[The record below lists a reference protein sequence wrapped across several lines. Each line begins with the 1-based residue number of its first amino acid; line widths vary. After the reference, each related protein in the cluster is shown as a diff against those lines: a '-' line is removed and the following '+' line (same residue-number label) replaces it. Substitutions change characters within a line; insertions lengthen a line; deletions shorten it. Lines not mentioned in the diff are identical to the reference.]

1 MTTRQNIQVLIL
13 CIIMVLFSKTAKTEE
28 KPKIRVQGGV
38 AAIENIF
45 KKIQDSFTKE
55 TGILL
60 EVKESASEDAIIAVE
75 NGEADLAVTGVPW
88 DGIKKLLIQANKK
101 LKNEKDFVSN
111 LLGHDLRIVLLNKK
125 SNVKKLDEVQLMEI
139 ATGKIKNWKDVGG
152 ADLPIM
158 TVFAEKSPGLY
169 LFWKTKVMK
178 GQEWSMENS
187 RKVADLVAA
196 KKVVAANA
204 GAYTIAPMSMTAEG
218 EVEAPQIPTLGVP
231 LTSYVKGRP
240 SHEII
245 KLYEYIRGPGQK
257 LIK

>member
-1 MTTRQNIQVLIL
+1 MTNRQNIQVLIL
-13 CIIMVLFSKTAKTEE
+13 SILMILFSNTVKAEG

-55 TGILL
+55 TGIFL
-60 EVKESASEDAIIAVE
+60 EIKESATEDAIIAVE

-88 DGIKKLLIQANKK
+88 DGIKELLIKANKQ
-101 LKNEKDFVSN
+101 LKNEKDFVPN
-111 LLGHDLRIVLLNKK
+111 LLGHDLRIVLINKK
-125 SNVKKLDEVQLMEI
+125 SNVKKLDEAQLMEI

-152 ADLPIM
+152 ADLPIIM
-158 TVFAEKSPGLY
+158 VFAEKSPGLY

-196 KKVVAANA
+196 KKVIAANP
-204 GAYTIAPMSMTAEG
+204 GAYTIVPMSMKSEG
-218 EVEAPQIPTLGVP
+218 EIESPQVPTMGVP

-240 SHEII
+240 SNEII